1 MRDIPKFAPMPVKKP
16 GLWRATPPA
25 IFPPVMGLFGLGLAW
40 RRGVDAFGFPGGVA
54 ELLLGAVSL
63 LFLFCLIAY
72 AVKLMRRP
80 KVVLEDL
87 RILPGRAGL
96 AAMVLSLLLLAA
108 TLVPYVPG
116 IALVLL
122 WAGLAL
128 HLGLAGLLLHNLL
141 SGPEEARVLTPV
153 WHLSFVGFIVGG
165 IAAVP
170 LGLASLAQALFAATL
185 PLAIAI
191 WVLSAMQLLRRV
203 PPAPLRPL
211 LAIHL
216 APAALLGSVALL
228 TGFAGLAQA
237 FAMLGGAILIALLL
251 AGRWI
256 TAAGF
261 SPLWGAFTFPLAA
274 YAGLLL
280 ALDGVWPV
288 LGAIVLIAATLAI
301 PPIAFR
307 ILKLWAQGAL
317 AIKTNAAIA

>member
-288 LGAIVLIAATLAI
+288 LGALVLIVATLAI